1 MKVFDGEYKSPPKQL
16 IDTEIKNIK
25 DNYIYYYNLFLSISP
40 LIVSFKISP
49 FIKVLF

>member
-25 DNYIYYYNLFLSISP
+25 DNYIYYYNLFLSIFFLQS
-40 LIVSFKISP
+40 
-49 FIKVLF
+49 